1 MCILKRV
8 LCGMY
13 FIVLFIGNEGVL
25 FATFMYSCMNVIF
38 TCSFGH
44 FMLYLSFN
52 VLQESQSQNS
62 PSWSFGTPFS
72 HVSHGSSDGGLRTS
86 ASAADEDTATS
97 EGSSSDSED
106 REQRVRCSPS

>member
-1 MCILKRV
+1 MCFLKCV
-8 LCGMY
+8 LHGMY
-13 FIVLFIGNEGVL
+13 FIVLCIGNEAVL
-25 FATFMYSCMNVIF
+25 FATFMYSCMNVIC
-38 TCSFGH
+38 TCSFSQ
-44 FMLYLSFN
+44 FMLYLLFN
-52 VLQESQSQNS
+52 ALQESQNQNS

-86 ASAADEDTATS
+86 ASAPDEDTATS